1 MQKALTR
8 LLVASLL
15 LLAGGTAVGAESP
28 TPLKLNG
35 QPVDFAFWDPE
46 PRVYSYEDVALPAE
60 RRALFD
66 EEGVE
71 YLYGLYRAELHF
83 RADGDVEEREVAVR
97 HLLSRAAVNSHGNDE
112 HWVDAFA
119 ETATIEQAYIL
130 LPDGEHVEADP
141 STLLVKAD
149 DDDDIFTDNFEI
161 VVPFAGLRPG
171 AATVLAVRTRHR
183 SDSYPLPFSR
193 IFTPQ
198 IMIPMERFEL
208 RMTWDEGVT
217 PPAWATDFEELKCR
231 TTGPRQ
237 VDCRAEQIEPH
248 PKDPDIVYS
257 DTLPALVVGEAT
269 TWPALTRRMSS
280 LVQTAYSEK
289 HELKSDLEKL
299 LDGAMN
305 PQERLSRIHGF
316 VSREVRYLGLEHGLG
331 GIIPRPTRLTF
342 TRRFGD
348 CKDKTTLFVD
358 LARRAG
364 FDAYPVLTSSN
375 RKNLDKLLIP
385 AAGYFDHMVACVR
398 VLGADGG
405 EDRELCFDL
414 TDPYSSSDTLSDWV
428 QGAVRLKLTGATTAP
443 DRLPGDEFTWT
454 LDVRT
459 DYQLNADG
467 SLDQK
472 RTRRYGRANAA
483 WLRGRLQPRSRK
495 DRMEWLRENFEY
507 NHNEGVELKSID
519 YQGVDD
525 PAGQAVITSAAH
537 MAESFDPEDFR
548 YFEDWESQLGS
559 EVRWFRTDNQS
570 HDYSFAGL
578 AFRGETHYRLP
589 ETHRLVHEGAQI
601 DFTSEFGSFRRHYRL
616 EDEEL
621 VVVTEIAMPRR
632 VIAADRIPSFNRF
645 LDHVSANAQITFDVA
660 AVAAP

>member
-1 MQKALTR
+1 VQKILTR
-8 LLVASLL
+8 LLVAWLL
-15 LLAGGTAVGAESP
+15 LLVGGSAVAAAKP

-35 QPVDFAFWDPE
+35 QPVGFAFWGPE
-46 PRVYSYEDVALPAE
+46 QRVYSYDDVALAAE
-60 RRALFD
+60 RRALFE

-71 YLYGLYRAELHF
+71 YLYGLYRVELHF
-83 RADGDVEEREVAVR
+83 RADGDVEEHELAVR
-97 HLLSRAAVNSHGNDE
+97 HLLSRAAVNNHGNDE

-119 ETATIEQAYIL
+119 ETATIEQAYVL
-130 LPDGEHVEADP
+130 LPDGERVETDP
-141 STLLVKAD
+141 NTLLVKAD
-149 DDDDIFTDNFEI
+149 NDDDIFTDNFEI

-171 AATVLAVRTRHR
+171 AATVLAVRTRHK

-193 IFTPQ
+193 TFMPQ
-198 IMIPMERFEL
+198 VMIPIERFEM

-217 PPAWATDFEELKCR
+217 PPAWNTDFEKLDCR
-231 TTGPRQ
+231 NTEPRQ
-237 VDCRAEQIEPH
+237 VDCQAEQIEPH

-257 DTLPALVVGEAT
+257 DTLPTLVVGEAT
-269 TWPALTRRMSS
+269 TWPALARRMSS

-289 HELKSDLEKL
+289 QELKRDLEKL
-299 LDGAMN
+299 LEGATS
-305 PQERLSRIHGF
+305 PQERLARIHGF
-316 VSREVRYLGLEHGLG
+316 VSQEIRYLGLEHGLG

-342 TRRFGD
+342 SRRFGD

-375 RKNLDKLLIP
+375 RKNLEKLLIP

-398 VLGADGG
+398 LPGVNGG
-405 EDRELCFDL
+405 EGRELCFDL

-428 QGAVRLKLTGATTAP
+428 QGAVRLKLTEATTAP
-443 DRLPGDEFTWT
+443 DRLPGDRFTWA
-454 LDVRT
+454 LEVRT
-459 DYQLNADG
+459 DFQLNADG

-495 DRMEWLRENFEY
+495 DRMKWLREDFEDDHY
-507 NHNEGVELKSID
+507 KGVELKSID
-519 YQGVDD
+519 YQGIDD
-525 PAGQAVITSAAH
+525 SASQAVITSTAH

-548 YFEDWESQLGS
+548 NFQSWESQLGS
-559 EVRWFRTDNQS
+559 EVRWFRTENET

-578 AFRGETHYRLP
+578 TFRGETHYRLP

-601 DFTSEFGSFRRHYRL
+601 DFNSEFGSFRRRYRL
-616 EDEEL
+616 QDREL
-621 VVVTEIAMPRR
+621 VVVTEIDLPRGT
-632 VIAADRIPSFNRF
+632 IAAERIPSFNRF
-645 LDHVSANAQITFDVA
+645 LDHVGDNARITFDVA
-660 AVAAP
+660 VSTGL